1 MDFFRSKKYF
11 LTSRIQADKSFQ
23 QKEKSYS
30 FFWYMRNYIQL
41 VETFG
46 NQSAITTI

>member
-11 LTSRIQADKSFQ
+11 LMSRIQANKRFQ

-30 FFWYMRNYIQL
+30 FLWYITNYIQV

-46 NQSAITTI
+46 NQSAFTTI